1 MRPASQFPPAVGA
14 LKAGGV
20 SSPISN
26 QGTFVVLRLERRKT
40 LSFAEVRAQIEQSLP
55 QPGAA
60 ELQAEIGKLVAKAKV
75 SVDSRYGS
83 WNRQAGRIDPPAGTP
98 TTAAPATTAPT
109 GAGSTGSGS
118 GGATTPSTVPETSQ
132 P

>member
-1 MRPASQFPPAVGA
+1 M
-14 LKAGGV
+14 
-20 SSPISN
+20 
-26 QGTFVVLRLERRKT
+26 LRLERRKT
-40 LSFAEVRAQIEQSLP
+40 LAFAEVRAQIEQSLP

-75 SVDSRYGS
+75 TVDPRYGS

-98 TTAAPATTAPT
+98 TTAAPATTPT
-109 GAGSTGSGS
+109 GGGSTGTGS
-118 GGATTPSTVPETSQ
+118 GAATTPSSVPETSQ